1 MIRSLFWRPKIS
13 TNFDIGGFWVRKQTP
28 GWEDWFFN
36 HFNHNR
42 FNSALD
48 CWHRL
53 VIHIWSVE
61 TSSEVSFFFF
71 CIAKAFCSLERF
83 FFSKFLILEFSP
95 TLLCRALSVLSYFR
109 LSCRHNMFK
118 IYPHSFNGVQI
129 RGTVRA
135 FPKASVCS
143 APWWILDGHFHVSFS
158 FSHGFLA
165 DCTTFGS
172 RICQY
177 LFFFYTCNVSS
188 SPGFHTCYSWH
199 DILLLQRILNSKL
212 VLTLF

>member
-1 MIRSLFWRPKIS
+1 
-13 TNFDIGGFWVRKQTP
+13 
-28 GWEDWFFN
+28 
-36 HFNHNR
+36 
-42 FNSALD
+42 
-48 CWHRL
+48 
-53 VIHIWSVE
+53 
-61 TSSEVSFFFF
+61 
-71 CIAKAFCSLERF
+71 
-83 FFSKFLILEFSP
+83 
-95 TLLCRALSVLSYFR
+95 
-109 LSCRHNMFK
+109 MFK
-118 IYPHSFNGVQI
+118 IYPHSFNGIQI

-212 VLTLF
+212 VLTCFKWDHPELALCRRRQWGAKVSCRPGMSSSISVKVKFGKGGFPNVRWCQMWWV